1 MKINDD
7 AVELYLPTLLSVAD
21 YKKNKYK
28 FQQDILSFL
37 KTITLSKTLED
48 QWINKDQKSYKHS
61 KWPLDSYLWI
71 LEDYLKNGVYQN
83 FIKKN
88 CQDLKGKID
97 WKKTLK
103 TQPIISN
110 GNVIYDKIVTTKLL
124 KSENLITEIYKW
136 IINLSSERIGWI
148 FDYNFHLECNLLFD
162 KNYFLTVLQKEKNN
176 TFEDIKKLR
185 LQMMINVISEF
196 QDNEKK
202 GNKQV
207 YGVTNYYQVFEKM
220 IDIFL
225 GNIIEKNEFYP
236 KGCWCLN
243 DIFYNARSLRPD
255 TIRKEN
261 DIIYVID
268 AKMYK
273 YCIDKKTYN
282 LPSTQS
288 IQKQITYGDYI
299 KKHYPNSSII
309 NLFIIPNHIPK
320 EKEPIEYVGYAI
332 GDWRNTDNLFLHDY
346 IFTFSIDLNY
356 LMHNYTGDNKY
367 IIKKLKELIKD
378 NCKMLGYTLDN

>member
-1 MKINDD
+1 MSKKIIKQIFVDNSNTFIGMKINDD

-148 FDYNFHLECNLLFD
+148 FDYNFHLE
-162 KNYFLTVLQKEKNN
+162 
-176 TFEDIKKLR
+176 
-185 LQMMINVISEF
+185 
-196 QDNEKK
+196 
-202 GNKQV
+202 
-207 YGVTNYYQVFEKM
+207 
-220 IDIFL
+220 
-225 GNIIEKNEFYP
+225 
-236 KGCWCLN
+236 
-243 DIFYNARSLRPD
+243 
-255 TIRKEN
+255 
-261 DIIYVID
+261 
-268 AKMYK
+268 
-273 YCIDKKTYN
+273 
-282 LPSTQS
+282 
-288 IQKQITYGDYI
+288 
-299 KKHYPNSSII
+299 
-309 NLFIIPNHIPK
+309 
-320 EKEPIEYVGYAI
+320 
-332 GDWRNTDNLFLHDY
+332 
-346 IFTFSIDLNY
+346 
-356 LMHNYTGDNKY
+356 
-367 IIKKLKELIKD
+367 
-378 NCKMLGYTLDN
+378 